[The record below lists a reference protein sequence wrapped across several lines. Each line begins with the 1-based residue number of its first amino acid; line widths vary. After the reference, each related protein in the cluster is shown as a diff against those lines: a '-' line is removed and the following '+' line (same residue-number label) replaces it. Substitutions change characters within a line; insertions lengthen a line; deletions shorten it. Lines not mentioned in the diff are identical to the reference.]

1 MKATQTS
8 KTNKTSLGEQIS
20 NIIYVGGFLCL
31 ITFVLTTII
40 NN

>member
-1 MKATQTS
+1 MKTTQTTQ
-8 KTNKTSLGEQIS
+8 TNKTSLGEQIS
-20 NIIYVGGFLCL
+20 NIIYIGGFLCF